1 MLLKISFG
9 TGSETH
15 TTIRIATFNL
25 HGFGDSKFSTKLAAI
40 RHQLIAEFVRD
51 HDLVFF
57 QEIYP
62 EHRASWNEVLKL
74 LPNDWV
80 RVYSEPKGGEQFV
93 ALYRTWIRH
102 EGSSN
107 ITIDDSKQ
115 LFKKAPPWATDWRA
129 NDWPF
134 TVVTVHLASGDRPA
148 AAGSALSTNS
158 SNVSDDS
165 TTAADQRDHKTE
177 AQLTLLRH
185 HYNNRD
191 KVNNTIILGDFN
203 VGKKAK
209 LKDFLHFPA
218 SDGGAAVMEPI
229 PLNYTTTM
237 WNAKGAPNDQI
248 LVSSDIRWRVD
259 QAIVHQDR
267 ELEPGMD
274 HMPVTAEFNIIHS
287 DYNKAT
293 ITSRHLASRRNASRK
308 AAKKG

>member
-1 MLLKISFG
+1 
-9 TGSETH
+9 
-15 TTIRIATFNL
+15 
-25 HGFGDSKFSTKLAAI
+25 
-40 RHQLIAEFVRD
+40 
-51 HDLVFF
+51 
-57 QEIYP
+57 
-62 EHRASWNEVLKL
+62 
-74 LPNDWV
+74 
-80 RVYSEPKGGEQFV
+80 
-93 ALYRTWIRH
+93 
-102 EGSSN
+102 
-107 ITIDDSKQ
+107 
-115 LFKKAPPWATDWRA
+115 
-129 NDWPF
+129 
-134 TVVTVHLASGDRPA
+134 
-148 AAGSALSTNS
+148 
-158 SNVSDDS
+158 
-165 TTAADQRDHKTE
+165 
-177 AQLTLLRH
+177 LTLLRH